1 MVEYQR
7 AAIDLID
14 DITRNTNTYGSKNTD
29 EKFGL
34 ILREYI
40 TNYNKIE
47 IKKIVAGTNI
57 DMVELLSD
65 MPDLDT
71 RFDKIRNILGI
82 MVIDVSAY
90 ICTVFMANG
99 YNYAYLYSIV
109 VDEEPLPVFIS
120 VGANM
125 ISCDG
130 EWRPLLMDICSYNIL
145 IQEYAKIVN
154 SFVDSLPDVELNV
167 RTFFSLEDAAIITD
181 FYEASKF
188 PKTLLALSMFAGQYT
203 KQSGRQ
209 QEHTSS
215 KFAELLGLMKKNIAD
230 FPDAQKIYDL
240 IGSVHNVEDKNI
252 KPVGVGQK
260 LISLTP
266 DELSHPLNASLKTW
280 NEYNVSK
287 LTTDLVLNCISPSF
301 PVFGNWFFVF
311 DTTKFLFNSDEAKQR
326 IELSDKIMSSERMET
341 DGDTILSNVAIC
353 MLMERV
359 GLTLANQLSKLT
371 KKYIFDIIYALHAL
385 NVKLG
390 YIHGDLHGNNAT
402 IMNASGSLDD
412 VCYQIEGKTYIF
424 PHDGKYGCLIDFSRS
439 MPIAQ
444 EVNYIDYIIKK
455 YETHFPAYMDI
466 NYDKVLLLMNSA
478 VDSLRLQIY
487 VSKTTMAF
495 DMFELTTSL
504 LNAKENLNDEMRTF
518 LINVREECEKILLSL
533 LEHDKMDDID
543 YPSKKLIDKFYGE
556 FAQALGPGKKISAF
570 YNFDNE
576 LRYSIKSFDTLPK
589 SMTSSPIVR
598 DVDDRPIDVNTYG
611 TNLIRV
617 RYHLSKV
624 DEANLIG
631 L

>member
-1 MVEYQR
+1 MVDYQR
-7 AAIDLID
+7 AAIDLVD

-40 TNYNKIE
+40 VNYNKIE
-47 IKKIVAGTNI
+47 IKKIVAGTNT

-65 MPDLDT
+65 MPDLDA
-71 RFDKIRNILGI
+71 RFDKIRTILGI

-90 ICTVFMANG
+90 ICTIFMANG

-109 VDEEPLPVFIS
+109 VDDEPFPVFLS

-130 EWRPLLMDICSYNIL
+130 EWRPLIMDICSYNMLLREHTATIDT
-145 IQEYAKIVN
+145 
-154 SFVDSLPDVELNV
+154 FVDAMPDVELSV
-167 RTFFSLEDAAIITD
+167 KTFFSFEDATAITE
-181 FYEASKF
+181 FYEASTF

-203 KQSGRQ
+203 KQSGKQ

-230 FPDAQKIYDL
+230 VPDAPKIYNF
-240 IGSVHNVEDKNI
+240 IGSVFNVEDRNI
-252 KPVGVGQK
+252 EPVGVGQK

-266 DELSHPLNASLKTW
+266 DELSHPLNVSLKTW

-326 IELSDKIMSSERMET
+326 IELSDKIMSSERMES

-359 GLTLANQLSKLT
+359 GLTLANQLGKLT

-412 VCYQIEGKTYIF
+412 VCYLIDGKTYVF

-455 YETHFPAYMDI
+455 YETHFSAYMEI

-495 DMFELTTSL
+495 DMFELTSSL
-504 LNAKENLNDEMRTF
+504 LCSKDSLTDDMQTF
-518 LINVREECEKILLSL
+518 LIRVRDECEKILLSL
-533 LEHDKMDDID
+533 LDHDKMDDID

-556 FAQALGPGKKISAF
+556 YVSPLGPSKKISAF
-570 YNFDNE
+570 YNFDND

-598 DVDDRPIDVNTYG
+598 DIDDRPIDVNTYG